1 MLGAG
6 ISSRFGLPCKKQ
18 WIRIGDDPL
27 WLYATKN
34 ISSCYNF
41 KEIFIVSNEC
51 EYMSRFNEFFKFIK
65 GGQTRQE
72 SLKNAISQ
80 VKTPFVMVSDI
91 ARPNIPKD
99 LILRLINAKDKAH
112 CVVPVLKVADTVVF
126 GDNYINRD
134 EIKLIQT
141 PQISQT
147 ELLKKALNTDI
158 DYTDDSSAIKAM
170 GGQIWYILGDEKAK
184 KITYKD
190 DLKALN
196 LPSPSKDIFTGHGID
211 IHKFKQGKGM
221 KICGVFVPCE
231 KGVVAH
237 SDGDVGLHALC
248 DAIFGACGLGDIGEF
263 YPDNDKRFKNI
274 NSADLLKD
282 CLNIAKSIGFEI
294 INADITIIAQI
305 PKITPY
311 KSQMRKIVA
320 NLLGISPSKVNIKA
334 TTTEKLGFI
343 GQKEGL
349 GASASVNLKYFDWQK
364 YESFDSRK

>member
-18 WIRIGDDPL
+18 WLRVADDPL

-41 KEIFIVSNEC
+41 KEIFVVSNEC
-51 EYMSRFNEFFKFIK
+51 EYMARFSDFFKFIK

-99 LILRLINAKDKAH
+99 LITRLINAIDKAD
-112 CVVPVLKVADTVVF
+112 CIVPILKVADTVVF
-126 GDNYINRD
+126 GDKYINRD
-134 EIKLIQT
+134 EVKLIQT

-147 ELLKKALNTDI
+147 KLLEKALQTDTI
-158 DYTDDSSAIKAM
+158 YNDDSSAIKAM

-190 DLKALN
+190 DLKTLN
-196 LPSPSKDIFTGHGID
+196 LPAPNSDIFTGHGID
-211 IHKFKQGKGM
+211 IHKFKKGKGL
-221 KICGVFVPCE
+221 KICGVFVPHT
-231 KGVVAH
+231 KSVVAH

-263 YPDNDKRFKNI
+263 YPDNDEKFKNI
-274 NSADLLKD
+274 DSQELVKD
-282 CLNIAKSIGFEI
+282 CVKMAKSIGFEI
-294 INADITIIAQI
+294 INADITILAQE
-305 PKITPY
+305 PKITPH
-311 KSQMRKIVA
+311 KAQMRKIVA
-320 NLLGISPSKVNIKA
+320 NLLGILESKVNIKA

-343 GQKEGL
+343 GEKEGL
-349 GASASVNLKYFDWQK
+349 AATASVNLKYFDWQK
-364 YESFDSRK
+364 I